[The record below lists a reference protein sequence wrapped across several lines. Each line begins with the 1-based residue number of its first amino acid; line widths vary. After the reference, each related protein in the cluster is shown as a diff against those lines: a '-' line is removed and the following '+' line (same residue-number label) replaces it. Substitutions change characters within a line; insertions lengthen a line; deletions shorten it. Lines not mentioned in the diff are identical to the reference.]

1 MRDIDA
7 TLWDCSDIQKCRALW
22 GGKTKT
28 LLKAWTTRSTSVI
41 FNCFLMCKQ
50 RTSITF
56 TQKHFSS
63 LIILHPHCH
72 FLNAIIS
79 LTEVVLKNMWRV
91 LIILNYL
98 PRRRLEPWSSP
109 NVRANKTW
117 SGLTFFS
124 KNVSFGETKGE
135 RGLKKKVKE
144 KIITIKKKEKAI
156 YPSGRYRQLCI
167 STQGSTL
174 ALDVKGSSE
183 PKSLLNDSAPS
194 FP

>member
-124 KNVSFGETKGE
+124 KNDVLWFQLFYKWLQLQWDRL
-135 RGLKKKVKE
+135 RGHVIQDIWDKPNF
-144 KIITIKKKEKAI
+144 IK
-156 YPSGRYRQLCI
+156 S
-167 STQGSTL
+167 
-174 ALDVKGSSE
+174 
-183 PKSLLNDSAPS
+183 
-194 FP
+194 